1 MHADAAPP
9 LHSVCVHN
17 KVCAAQINKAS
28 CHWELAAGQGAS
40 PQDIRPQGIRPQGN
54 GLHGIGYRTGQKAS
68 CHRPQGTSPQGSLIL
83 GRYTMMHATVRA
95 LAACCKHWSTECE
108 DCSLHATE
116 AVQHIAVQVLAS
128 KAHCSVLTD
137 LRLQRRQTFFPSR
150 GSGLFAN
157 RLCMQGLQQLC
168 SIFTVHF
175 TLHSSKYKRA
185 FSKACW
191 VPTFTRRL

>member
-1 MHADAAPP
+1 MT
-9 LHSVCVHN
+9 
-17 KVCAAQINKAS
+17 
-28 CHWELAAGQGAS
+28 AGQGAS
-40 PQDIRPQGIRPQGN
+40 PQGIRPKGIRPQGV
-54 GLHGIGYRTGQKAS
+54 GPHGIGYRTGQKAS
-68 CHRPQGTSPQGSLIL
+68 CHRPQGTRPQGSLIL
-83 GRYTMMHATVRA
+83 GIHTMMHATVRA
-95 LAACCKHWSTECE
+95 LTACCKHWSTQCE

-116 AVQHIAVQVLAS
+116 AVQHMAAQVLTS
-128 KAHCSVLTD
+128 KAHHSILSD
-137 LRLQRRQTFFPSR
+137 LWLLRRQTFFLSR

-191 VPTFTRRL
+191 VPTSTRRL